1 MATPDAARAHHRHLH
16 GYAYAVASYTFWG
29 VAPVYFVWVKFAAPL
44 EVLAHRVLW
53 SVPLLALLVTL
64 ARQWPALRALEYR
77 EVLRLA
83 VCAVLLSINWLT
95 FIYAIHMER
104 IAETSLGYFIN
115 PLVSIVLGALFLH
128 ERMRPWQWLAA
139 GCAALGVSAEVVA
152 VGQLPWLGLT
162 LAFSFGFYGL
172 LRKQL
177 SVPSSVGLAVEAAMV
192 LPFAL
197 AYLVYVAGNDLAVE
211 RSTAEL
217 LLLGLGGLVTVTPLI
232 WFASAAVRIPL
243 TTLSFFQYLAP
254 SISLL
259 LAVYVYG
266 EDVSGP
272 RWLSFMLIWL
282 GLLLFSLEG
291 VWWHRRQA
299 VPTTRLS
306 D

>member
-1 MATPDAARAHHRHLH
+1 MAASGAAQADHRQLH

-53 SVPLLALLVTL
+53 SVPLLILLVTV
-64 ARQWPALRALEYR
+64 ARQWPALRALQQR

-83 VCAVLLSINWLT
+83 ICAVLLSINWLT
-95 FIYAIHMER
+95 FIYAIHIER

-115 PLVSIVLGALFLH
+115 PLVSIVLGALFLN
-128 ERMRPWQWLAA
+128 ERMRAWQWVAA
-139 GCAALGVSAEVVA
+139 GCAAVGVSAEVVA
-152 VGQLPWLGLT
+152 MGELPWLGLT

-197 AYLVYVAGNDLAVE
+197 VYLVYAGSQDLAAE
-211 RSTAEL
+211 RSAKEL
-217 LLLGLGGLVTVTPLI
+217 LLLGLGGLVTITPLI

-254 SISLL
+254 TISLL

-266 EDVSGP
+266 EAISGG

-282 GLLLFSLEG
+282 GLVLFSLEG
-291 VWWHRRQA
+291 VWWHRRRA
-299 VPTTRLS
+299 DPSMGMS